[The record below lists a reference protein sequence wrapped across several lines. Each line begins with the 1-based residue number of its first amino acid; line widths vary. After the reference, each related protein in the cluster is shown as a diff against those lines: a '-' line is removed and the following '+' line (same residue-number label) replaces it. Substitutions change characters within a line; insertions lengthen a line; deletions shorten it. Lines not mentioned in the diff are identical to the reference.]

1 MLSPSNPEVLVFEL
15 NSDGRIARVDVFMP
29 DAGGLKP
36 SRRYARIMFA
46 FLPGI
51 PGADDLRTLAR
62 RVDTARHHG
71 VPNGCV
77 LELDLQVVPQETG
90 GFDPFAMIASGGK
103 PLLLREAVA
112 AIHRA
117 AEDPRV
123 AGLIARVQIPA
134 AAAGPVQELRE
145 AITAFSDVKP
155 SLAWAETYPGTLSY
169 YLASA
174 FREVWMQP
182 SGTVGLVGFATNALF
197 LRDALDK
204 AGIEAQFI
212 ARGEYKSAANL
223 FTQDRYTDAHREAD
237 SRLIESLHTQVW
249 KAVADS
255 RHLEPAEVDTLAD
268 KAPLLRDDAV
278 TGRLID
284 RIGFRDEAY
293 ARIGELV
300 GAPDISPETGDADSD
315 DAPPRLYLS
324 RYARATA
331 SRPTPS
337 MPPIPGRKTKPTIA
351 VVTLHGPIVSGRGG
365 PQLLP
370 IGNSSAGGD
379 TIAAA
384 LREAAADDAV
394 SAIVLRVDSPGGSVT
409 GSETIWREVNRVR
422 DRGKPVVASMGAVA
436 ASGGYYVSMSADAIV
451 ANAGT
456 ITGSI
461 GVVTGKLVARELK
474 DRLGVGSDSVRTN
487 ANADAWSI
495 NKPFTDEQH
504 AHVEAEADLFYTDFI
519 ERVAQGRKMT
529 VEAVDAIARGRV
541 WTGADA
547 LERGLVDELGGL
559 RTAITRAK
567 VLAGLEP
574 DADVRIAGYPGSS
587 LMDLLRPKASSQ
599 PAAASLPDA
608 VGALLGRSVAGVLS
622 QAERSLTGVSAL
634 WLGDYRF

>member
-1 MLSPSNPEVLVFEL
+1 V
-15 NSDGRIARVDVFMP
+15 P
-29 DAGGLKP
+29 D
-36 SRRYARIMFA
+36 
-46 FLPGI
+46 
-51 PGADDLRTLAR
+51 
-62 RVDTARHHG
+62 
-71 VPNGCV
+71 GCV
-77 LELDLQVVPQETG
+77 LELDLQAVPNETG
-90 GFDPFAMIASGGK
+90 GFDPFAMIAGGGR
-103 PLLLREAVA
+103 PLVLREAVA

-117 AEDPRV
+117 AKDPRV

-145 AITAFSDVKP
+145 AITAFSDLKP

-223 FTQDRYTDAHREAD
+223 FTQDHYTKAHREAD
-237 SRLIESLHTQVW
+237 SRLIDSLQTQVW
-249 KAVADS
+249 QAVAQS
-255 RHLEPAEVDTLAD
+255 RHLEPTEVDSLAD

-300 GAPDISPETGDADSD
+300 GAPAISPETGDADSD

-324 RYARATA
+324 RYARAAESSRVHA
-331 SRPTPS
+331 SGL
-337 MPPIPGRKTKPTIA
+337 PIPGRKSKPTIA

-370 IGNSSAGGD
+370 LGNSSAGGD

-384 LREAAADDAV
+384 LREAAADDSV

-409 GSETIWREVNRVR
+409 GSETIWREVNRAR
-422 DRGKPVVASMGAVA
+422 DGGKPVVASMGAVA

-451 ANAGT
+451 ANPGT

-474 DRLGVGSDSVRTN
+474 DRVGVGSDSVRTN
-487 ANADAWSI
+487 PNADAWSI
-495 NKPFTDEQH
+495 NQPFTDEQH

-519 ERVAQGRKMT
+519 ERVAHGRKMT

-559 RTAITRAK
+559 RAAITRAK

-574 DADVRIAGYPGSS
+574 DAEVRVVGYPGSS
-587 LMDLLRPKASSQ
+587 LMDLLRPKPSSQ
-599 PAAASLPDA
+599 PAAASLPEA
-608 VGALLGRSVAGVLS
+608 VGALIGRSVAGVLS
-622 QAERSLTGVSAL
+622 QAERSLTGASAL